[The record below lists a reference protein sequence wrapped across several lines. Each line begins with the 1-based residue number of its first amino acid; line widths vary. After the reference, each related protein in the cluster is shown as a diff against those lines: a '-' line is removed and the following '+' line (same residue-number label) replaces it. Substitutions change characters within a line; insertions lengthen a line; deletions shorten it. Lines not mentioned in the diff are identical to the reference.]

1 MTIQI
6 VAKKAGD
13 RIAVR
18 IIGENVL
25 FINLETN
32 MMSPIEGLK
41 INKQGVIKEH
51 PDLKDNPEWKQIAIQ
66 RFVDKVK
73 SFKSEE
79 ERYEFMIKELKDMG
93 YVPMYKQR
101 NGFRPE
107 KIK

>member
-41 INKQGVIKEH
+41 INKQGVIK
-51 PDLKDNPEWKQIAIQ
+51 
-66 RFVDKVK
+66 
-73 SFKSEE
+73 
-79 ERYEFMIKELKDMG
+79 
-93 YVPMYKQR
+93 
-101 NGFRPE
+101 
-107 KIK
+107 